1 MGATLLE
8 IHKRETKD
16 NKPMTKQLKRKPKE
30 HLVQIAIDQKYYD
43 YLQRKTQSLGIT
55 RSEYIRALINSEH
68 IKEKGIQLELSGGQ
82 SKLELLS
89 RKPPQ

>member
-1 MGATLLE
+1 
-8 IHKRETKD
+8 
-16 NKPMTKQLKRKPKE
+16 MTKQLKRKPKE

-43 YLQRKTQSLGIT
+43 YLQKKTEALGIS

-68 IKEKGIQLELSGGQ
+68 IKERGIQLELSGGQ

-89 RKPPQ
+89 RKPSP

>member
-8 IHKRETKD
+8 GQKRNQEII
-16 NKPMTKQLKRKPKE
+16 NSMTKQLKRKPKE

-43 YLQRKTQSLGIT
+43 YLQRKTQSLGIS

-68 IKEKGIQLELSGGQ
+68 IKEKGIQIELSGAE
-82 SKLELLS
+82 SKLQQLQ
-89 RKPPQ
+89 RKG

>member
-1 MGATLLE
+1 
-8 IHKRETKD
+8 
-16 NKPMTKQLKRKPKE
+16 MTKHPKRTPKE

-43 YLQRKTQSLGIT
+43 YLQRKTQSLGIS

-68 IKEKGIQLELSGGQ
+68 IKEKGIQLELSGAQ

-89 RKPPQ
+89 RKPNP

>member
-1 MGATLLE
+1 
-8 IHKRETKD
+8 
-16 NKPMTKQLKRKPKE
+16 MTKHLKRKPKE

-43 YLQRKTQSLGIT
+43 YLQAKTQSLGIT

-68 IKEKGIQLELSGGQ
+68 IKEKGIQLELSGAQ

-89 RKPPQ
+89 RKPTH

>member
-1 MGATLLE
+1 
-8 IHKRETKD
+8 
-16 NKPMTKQLKRKPKE
+16 MTKQLKRKPKE

-43 YLQRKTQSLGIT
+43 YLQKKTEALGIS

-68 IKEKGIQLELSGGQ
+68 IKERGIQLELSGSQ

-89 RKPPQ
+89 RKPNP

>member
-8 IHKRETKD
+8 IQKTETIITKT
-16 NKPMTKQLKRKPKE
+16 MTKQLKRKPKE

-68 IKEKGIQLELSGGQ
+68 IKEKGIQLELSVGQ

-89 RKPPQ
+89 RKP

>member
-1 MGATLLE
+1 
-8 IHKRETKD
+8 
-16 NKPMTKQLKRKPKE
+16 MTKTLKRKPKE

-68 IKEKGIQLELSGGQ
+68 IKEKGIQLELSRRNRSTHNTSHFVFIQ
-82 SKLELLS
+82 LKENNCF
-89 RKPPQ
+89 